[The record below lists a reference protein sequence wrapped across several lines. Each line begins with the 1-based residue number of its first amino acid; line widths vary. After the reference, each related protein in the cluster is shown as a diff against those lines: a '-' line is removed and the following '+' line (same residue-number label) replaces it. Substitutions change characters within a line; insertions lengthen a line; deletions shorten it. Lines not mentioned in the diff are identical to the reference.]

1 MHIGQLPPGLRDIHD
16 DGRSSRELLDALE
29 KKHVALFARH
39 LFECDSNALLQS
51 GTPYHFLAT
60 VAGEL
65 PNWARLNPDQAFS
78 AATKAYGQIGKPSL
92 RSILFLMERMAIERL
107 WADIFVMSEA
117 VDDDGDPAFVQLGYE
132 HDEGVP
138 WLAAVPASHVFK
150 FDSEMILF
158 LA

>member
-1 MHIGQLPPGLRDIHD
+1 MYIGQLPVCLRNIHD
-16 DGRSSRELLDALE
+16 DGRSSRELLDVLE

-39 LFECDSNALLQS
+39 LFERDASTLPQS

-65 PNWARLNPDQAFS
+65 PNWARLNPDQAFN

-92 RSILFLMERMAIERL
+92 RSVLFLMERMATERF
-107 WADIFVMSEA
+107 WADIFVMREV
-117 VDDDGDPAFVQLGYE
+117 VDDHGGPAFVQLGYE

-138 WLAAVPASHVFK
+138 WLAAVPASHTFK